1 MKELNKVVKKRKY
14 TLPIITDILRI
25 RKGHEFLTM
34 LDIYIY
40 IHINDAYTFAL
51 DNESSNMCTIIM
63 SFVFGPFCY
72 NRVPMELVYSPRF
85 AQFTMEEI
93 LRGIDETEVY
103 IV

>member
-1 MKELNKVVKKRKY
+1 
-14 TLPIITDILRI
+14 
-25 RKGHEFLTM
+25 M

-93 LRGIDETEVY
+93 LRGIDETEIY
-103 IV
+103 IDDTGVFSFFWG